1 MYFRNFLI
9 NTRNE
14 TNFFKT
20 IKPDSLAKVNLFILY
35 KPWRFPQNFFSFKL
49 HALSSGLKSTV
60 FDLLLKFSQSN
71 RLCCG
76 GHGYSASS
84 GLPQI
89 IQEADAGCTY
99 EGDNIVLYLQ
109 TARYLLKCAQK
120 GVSPHLELS
129 TINEIKSS
137 KFYQNLQ
144 TYIHIYNQLFE
155 KQLDDVSKKL
165 VSLVTE
171 KNMSEYDAWN
181 KCSLDLINL
190 SKVI

>member
-84 GLPQI
+84 GLSQI

-120 GVSPHLELS
+120 GISPHLELP
-129 TINEIKSS
+129 TMNEIKASS
-137 KFYQNLQ
+137 LYHYFKE
-144 TYIHIYNQLFE
+144 YIQLFE
-155 KQLDDVSKKL
+155 QLY
-165 VSLVTE
+165 E
-171 KNMSEYDAWN
+171 E
-181 KCSLDLINL
+181 
-190 SKVI
+190 